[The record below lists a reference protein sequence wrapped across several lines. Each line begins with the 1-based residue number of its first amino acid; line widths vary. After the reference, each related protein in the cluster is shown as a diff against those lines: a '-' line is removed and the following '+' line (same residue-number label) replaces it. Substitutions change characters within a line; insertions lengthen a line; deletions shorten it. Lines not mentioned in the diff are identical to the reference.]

1 MRRSL
6 SIKQIKQRK
15 QEKSFDLRRI
25 LHGEVERAIKDSQPY
40 AVVALLPQ
48 LLPGEEV
55 GDLVKLSSEHLREF
69 VRGED
74 CAGLIADGVLA
85 IGLSEA
91 DAMSAQVAAH
101 RVKTDLGLRTQHL
114 RNTIWESGCACLP
127 EDGRSADQLVSAAI
141 DAANNHRRT
150 FATW

>member
-6 SIKQIKQRK
+6 SIKQFKQRK
-15 QEKSFDLRRI
+15 QEKDFDLRRTI
-25 LHGEVERAIKDSQPY
+25 HGHIERAIKENQPY

-55 GDLVKLSSEHLREF
+55 GEFVKQSGEHLREF

-74 CAGLIADGVLA
+74 CAGLIAEGVLA

-91 DAMSAQVAAH
+91 DATSAQVAAH
-101 RVKTDLGLRTQHL
+101 RVKTDLGLRTQHI
-114 RNTIWESGCACLP
+114 RNTIWESGFACLP
-127 EDGRSADQLVSAAI
+127 EDGLTADQLVGAAI
-141 DAANNHRRT
+141 EAARAHRRT
-150 FATW
+150 FSVW